1 MSDVLQIK
9 GRTFGEGKPLV
20 CVPVMDAKAEDIVAE
35 VKCLIEQGIEVVEW
49 RVDAF
54 AEVDSPNAVRDVL
67 ERLRPYVENSILLFT
82 FRSKEQGGEC
92 ALPQEKII
100 ELHLLA
106 AESQVVDLVDVEYFE
121 IDNVIEEIVRLQ
133 GMGVKVVSS
142 HHNFHETPSAEVM
155 SDLLRQMLDGNPDIV
170 KLAVMP
176 QHPEDVLCLLQE
188 TLRFHQEY
196 PNQALITMSMGKMGT
211 ISRVSGEVFGSCMTF
226 GAGKSASAPGQ
237 IPANTLKEILD
248 VI

>member
-82 FRSKEQGGEC
+82 FRSKEQGGVC
-92 ALPQEKII
+92 ALSQEKII
-100 ELHLLA
+100 ELH
-106 AESQVVDLVDVEYFE
+106 
-121 IDNVIEEIVRLQ
+121 
-133 GMGVKVVSS
+133 
-142 HHNFHETPSAEVM
+142 
-155 SDLLRQMLDGNPDIV
+155 
-170 KLAVMP
+170 
-176 QHPEDVLCLLQE
+176 
-188 TLRFHQEY
+188 
-196 PNQALITMSMGKMGT
+196 
-211 ISRVSGEVFGSCMTF
+211 
-226 GAGKSASAPGQ
+226 
-237 IPANTLKEILD
+237 
-248 VI
+248 